1 MSAEVVMMPAP
12 KKAHKKLARLKLTE
26 DRVKRIP
33 PMNPAKDKYPVP
45 YLDTDLKGFM
55 VIAHRES
62 KSYYAQR
69 DIRGKTTRMVIGRTD
84 LMDASEAR
92 QRARKLLAT
101 MADGINPN
109 DQRAQEEA
117 EGFTLKDAIQAHLY
131 ERKKER
137 SDKTVK
143 EYEKSFNTH
152 LSDFFT
158 KPLKWI
164 GEHQEL
170 IEKRHDEVTRRGAD
184 TEAIKGRGKRKRK
197 PAPYAANGMVRA
209 FRAVYNYARKK
220 HPELDLPEFRIT
232 ELNPEAPRDS
242 ALTLEQLPQ
251 WYAAVN
257 SLPNPIRRDYHL
269 FVLFTGM
276 RRTAAA
282 EMRWEHVD
290 FDNRCVFVPD
300 PKGGKK
306 KAFYL
311 PLSDYLV
318 TLLESRKACKATGA
332 AFPDSPW
339 VFPASESAS
348 AHIEE
353 PTEKKD
359 DFLKQFGPHALRHT
373 YASVAQAAGLNLTDI
388 KFLMNHRSSDVTIR
402 YMKAM
407 LTALRD
413 CQQQVTNYL
422 LGVLTPKQ
430 N

>member
-69 DIRGKTTRMVIGRTD
+69 DIRGKTVRVAIGKTD

-109 DQRAQEEA
+109 DRRAQEEA
-117 EGFTLKDAIQAHLY
+117 EGFTLRDAIQAHLY

-137 SDKTVK
+137 SDKTLK
-143 EYEKSFNTH
+143 GYENAFNTH
-152 LSDFFT
+152 LSDFMT

-184 TEAIKGRGKRKRK
+184 TEAIDGRGKRKRK

-209 FRAVYNYARKK
+209 FRAVYNFARKK
-220 HPELDLPEFRIT
+220 HPELDLPEFRVPD
-232 ELNPEAPRDS
+232 LNPEAPRDS
-242 ALTLEQLPQ
+242 ALSLEELPQ

-257 SLPNPIRRDYHL
+257 ALTNPIRRDYHL

-282 EMRWEHVD
+282 EMQWEHVD
-290 FDNRCVFVPD
+290 LENKCVLVPS
-300 PKGGKK
+300 PKGGAK

-311 PLSDYLV
+311 PLSDHLV
-318 TLLESRKACKATGA
+318 TLLESRRMCTVTA
-332 AFPDSPW
+332 AGFPGSPW
-339 VFPASESAS
+339 VFPAIESAS
-348 AHIEE
+348 GHITE
-353 PTEKKD
+353 PTEKKHS
-359 DFLKQFGPHALRHT
+359 FLRRYGPHALRHT

-388 KFLMNHRSSDVTIR
+388 KFLLNHRSSDVTVR

-407 LTALRD
+407 LTALRES
-413 CQQQVTNYL
+413 QQQVTNYYL
-422 LGVLTPKQ
+422 KVLAPKQ